1 MFLFEQGIPLSNT
14 GMIFLRIKLVRKKKI
29 LRENSNIA
37 WMYITSYTH
46 DTPNLMHIIITIA

>member
-14 GMIFLRIKLVRKKKI
+14 GMIFLPIKLAREKKKFSERIAI
-29 LRENSNIA
+29 LHEGT
-37 WMYITSYTH
+37 TSYTH